1 MHVFLTGASGWVGSA
16 VAEDLLAAGHQVTGL
31 VRNAEKAQALVAL
44 GAQVVTG
51 TLDDH
56 QLLHNGAAVRMR
68 LSIPPL
74 TMIFHALARI
84 ARRMSAPSRFWG
96 RRYAVATVLCW

>member
-16 VAEDLLAAGHQVTGL
+16 VAEDLLAAGYQVTGL
-31 VRNAEKAQALVAL
+31 VRNAQKAQALVAL
-44 GAQVVTG
+44 GMQVVTG

-56 QLLHNGAAVRMR
+56 QLLQAVPMR
-68 LSIPPL
+68 LSILPSI
-74 TMIFHALARI
+74 TIFHVLVRI

-96 RRYAVATVLCW
+96 RRYTVATALCW